1 MPIYNITV
9 TPDPILEQEYR
20 VEANSLE
27 GAKEAAS
34 DAFYNQVSDL
44 VVFEVEGELSD
55 DQEGAI
61 DFEVKDIC
69 NE

>member
-1 MPIYNITV
+1 MPVYNITV
-9 TPDPILEQEYR
+9 TPDPIFEQEYR
-20 VEANSLE
+20 VEADSLE
-27 GAKEAAS
+27 AAKEAAS

-44 VVFEVEGELSD
+44 VVFEATGDLSD

>member
-27 GAKEAAS
+27 EAKEAAS

-61 DFEVKDIC
+61 DFEAKDYL
-69 NE
+69 